1 MSFTAY
7 LYKNSFIMARFIN
20 KTPSK
25 KYIRPVRYGAINHTV
40 TSVVSKNDKVNEE
53 TVEETKVN
61 NVENI
66 DDMSNKNLEKVKA
79 LVGDD
84 VTVPKRRVKREKK
97 DKGLIERTE
106 GSEILLTEDNKMLLN
121 D

>member
-1 MSFTAY
+1 
-7 LYKNSFIMARFIN
+7 MARFIN
-20 KTPSK
+20 KRPGK
-25 KYIRPVRYGAINHTV
+25 KYIRPVRYAAINHTV
-40 TSVVSKNDKVNEE
+40 TEVVKKEEKVKVEP
-53 TVEETKVN
+53 VEETKVN
-61 NVENI
+61 NTKKN
-66 DDMSNKNLEKVKA
+66 DDMSEKNLEKVKA

>member
-1 MSFTAY
+1 
-7 LYKNSFIMARFIN
+7 MARFIS

-25 KYIRPVRYGAINHTV
+25 KYIRPVRYGALNHTV
-40 TSVVSKNDKVNEE
+40 NGAIKKQDEE
-53 TVEETKVN
+53 EKKPVDETKVN
-61 NVENI
+61 NVENSN
-66 DDMSNKNLEKVKA
+66 DMSDKNLEKVKA

-84 VTVPKRRVKREKK
+84 VEVPKRRVKREKK
-97 DKGLIERTE
+97 DKGLIERTT

>member
-1 MSFTAY
+1 
-7 LYKNSFIMARFIN
+7 MARFIN

-25 KYIRPVRYGAINHTV
+25 KYIRPVRYGAMNHTV
-40 TSVVSKNDKVNEE
+40 TNVVKKDDKKEE
-53 TVEETKVN
+53 KKAVEETKVN
-61 NVENI
+61 NIENSSEMN
-66 DDMSNKNLEKVKA
+66 DKNLEKVKA
-79 LVGDD
+79 LVGGE
-84 VTVPKRRVKREKK
+84 VEVPKRRVKREKK